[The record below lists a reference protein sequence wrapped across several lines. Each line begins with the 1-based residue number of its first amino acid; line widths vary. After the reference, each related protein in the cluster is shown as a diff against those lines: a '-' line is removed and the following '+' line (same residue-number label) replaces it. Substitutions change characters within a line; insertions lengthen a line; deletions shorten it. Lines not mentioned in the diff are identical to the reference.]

1 MTLFPAYC
9 LGSIFGGLARQK
21 TSEKI
26 EKALGASADAHLNSS
41 ERLMPWKSIA
51 TILVLCV
58 IMISLL
64 PDKKMISIITAL
76 ALGQQIAFSLVSR
89 SRNRNNLT
97 YHLIASIFSNGV
109 WFLTFRQINGHNW
122 NWGNYPPYAAGGAMG
137 SVTGVGISMNI
148 EKSLNITSETK
159 K

>member
-9 LGSIFGGLARQK
+9 LGSIFGGLAGQK

-26 EKALGASADAHLNSS
+26 ENIIGASADAHLNSS
-41 ERLMPWKSIA
+41 GRLMPWRTMGIM
-51 TILVLCV
+51 LMLCV
-58 IMISLL
+58 IMISIL
-64 PDKKMISIITAL
+64 PDKRLILIITAL

-97 YHLIASIFSNGV
+97 YHLIASVFSNGV

-137 SVTGVGISMNI
+137 SITGVGISMNI
-148 EKSLNITSETK
+148 EKKLNITSETK